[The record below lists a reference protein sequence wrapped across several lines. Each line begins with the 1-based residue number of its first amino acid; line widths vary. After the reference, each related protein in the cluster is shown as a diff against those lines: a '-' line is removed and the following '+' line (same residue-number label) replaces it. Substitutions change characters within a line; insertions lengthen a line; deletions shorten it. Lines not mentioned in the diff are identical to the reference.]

1 MSTSCRDHSV
11 EHLAPNFSFS
21 DRKKNRERLPS
32 SATGAFAARQPAH
45 SRNTRPSSSTCRTSL
60 AGSSRSSRSK
70 PRCCSGSTR
79 STSLRNTLRRQL
91 LQFERVRNRS
101 WIISP
106 TSRCGGGEH
115 LLAIPFS
122 NRRTPYPLP
131 APSTCATTT
140 AAGERARGRA
150 TRRTEAGREG
160 RHYLRPH
167 RHARPEHG
175 ESGDRIAPLH
185 RVPWVNRGRVP
196 RPRGQRRKDRRP
208 ALDELLTD
216 AKRRFDVLVVWRLGR
231 LGRNLTHVAS

>member
-101 WIISP
+101 GIISP

-115 LLAIPFS
+115 LLAIPCS
-122 NRRTPYPLP
+122 RIEQPLPPYPP
-131 APSTCATTT
+131 P
-140 AAGERARGRA
+140 
-150 TRRTEAGREG
+150 
-160 RHYLRPH
+160 
-167 RHARPEHG
+167 RHAR
-175 ESGDRIAPLH
+175 R
-185 RVPWVNRGRVP
+185 R
-196 RPRGQRRKDRRP
+196 RPRANVLAVVRRDGRRP
-208 ALDELLTD
+208 VVKAATTYVRIDTLDQNTENQAIEL
-216 AKRRFDVLVVWRLGR
+216 RRYIEFPG
-231 LGRNLTHVAS
+231 